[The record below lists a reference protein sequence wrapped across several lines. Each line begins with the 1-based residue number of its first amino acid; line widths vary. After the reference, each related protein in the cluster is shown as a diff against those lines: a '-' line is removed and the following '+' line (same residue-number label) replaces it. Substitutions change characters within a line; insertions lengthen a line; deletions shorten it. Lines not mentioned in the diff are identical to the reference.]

1 MRFVKA
7 TFLPGKVMQSVILCL
22 RELRA
27 PRFSLFVY
35 RESNFAFEEIVQMQ
49 EMKYFIYMLEVL
61 HTENKIHL
69 KIREERVKH
78 QTSLSVLWMYMDQHQ
93 PPFLPPPVHPR
104 VDFFPRR

>member
-1 MRFVKA
+1 
-7 TFLPGKVMQSVILCL
+7 MQSVILCL

-49 EMKYFIYMLEVL
+49 EMKYFIYMLEGL